1 MYILPKKKYKRVKE
15 LIIVASFDSCQAIV
29 DAAIARDDQRLLL
42 NIKGVDLIAKEAK
55 YHGKCRSKY
64 VSKTNLKCLS
74 YKKDNEEEECVYS
87 AAFAMLVDEITPR
100 LSEGKIYDM
109 SHLLDRYKQVLE
121 VKGISCSNYRS
132 EKLKRR
138 MRGHFL
144 EQIVIEKQNDPSKP
158 ELIYSS
164 HLSVADI
171 VKTAVSQQSREDFE
185 VDEDTRQDM
194 EQDKATI
201 LYQAA
206 RIIKNDIKQCNGII
220 KPLCVDDV
228 SIEKG
233 RCLIPES
240 LYSFLSEVISRQDKK
255 ATTMSDGATLSAEK
269 GRRVVML
276 GQDIIHAATNSQVK
290 TPKHIGL
297 AVTIHH
303 LTGSKEVV
311 TLLNRMG
318 HCSSYDDVEIVNTA
332 WAREMVARSQQ
343 TGVVIPSNI
352 TAGPFVQF
360 AVDNNDF
367 IENSRWQTNHTRHNA
382 SSVSAS
388 AF

>member
-1 MYILPKKKYKRVKE
+1 M
-15 LIIVASFDSCQAIV
+15 
-29 DAAIARDDQRLLL
+29 
-42 NIKGVDLIAKEAK
+42 
-55 YHGKCRSKY
+55 
-64 VSKTNLKCLS
+64 
-74 YKKDNEEEECVYS
+74 YS

-144 EQIVIEKQNDPSKP
+144 DQIVIEKQNDPSKP

-171 VKTAVSQQSREDFE
+171 VKTSVSQQSSEDFE

-240 LYSFLSEVISRQDKK
+240 LYRFFSEVISRQGKK
-255 ATTMSDGATLSAEK
+255 ATTVSDGSTLSADEE
-269 GRRVVML
+269 RRVVML
-276 GQDIIHAATNSQVK
+276 GQDII
-290 TPKHIGL
+290 
-297 AVTIHH
+297 
-303 LTGSKEVV
+303 
-311 TLLNRMG
+311 
-318 HCSSYDDVEIVNTA
+318 
-332 WAREMVARSQQ
+332 QQ
-343 TGVVIPSNI
+343 
-352 TAGPFVQF
+352 F
-360 AVDNNDF
+360 
-367 IENSRWQTNHTRHNA
+367 RK
-382 SSVSAS
+382 
-388 AF
+388 

>member
-1 MYILPKKKYKRVKE
+1 M
-15 LIIVASFDSCQAIV
+15 
-29 DAAIARDDQRLLL
+29 
-42 NIKGVDLIAKEAK
+42 
-55 YHGKCRSKY
+55 
-64 VSKTNLKCLS
+64 
-74 YKKDNEEEECVYS
+74 YS
-87 AAFAMLVDEITPR
+87 AAFAMLVDEITPG

-144 EQIVIEKQNDPSKP
+144 DQIVIEKQNDPSKP

-171 VKTAVSQQSREDFE
+171 VKTSVSQQSSEDFE

-206 RIIKNDIKQCNGII
+206 KIIKNDIKQCNGISI
-220 KPLCVDDV
+220 RLLCVDDV

-233 RCLIPES
+233 RY
-240 LYSFLSEVISRQDKK
+240 LYSFLSEVISKQDKK
-255 ATTMSDGATLSAEK
+255 ATTVSDGATLSAEK

-290 TPKHIGL
+290 TPKHVGL

-332 WAREMVARSQQ
+332 WAREMEARSQQ

-352 TAGPFVQF
+352 TAGPSVQF
-360 AVDNNDF
+360 AADNNDF
-367 IENSRWQTNHTRHNA
+367 NEETLHGKQTTHATTLVVYQRQPFGPQLPPKIRADHSSRRR
-382 SSVSAS
+382 SLE
-388 AF
+388 

>member
-1 MYILPKKKYKRVKE
+1 M
-15 LIIVASFDSCQAIV
+15 
-29 DAAIARDDQRLLL
+29 
-42 NIKGVDLIAKEAK
+42 
-55 YHGKCRSKY
+55 
-64 VSKTNLKCLS
+64 
-74 YKKDNEEEECVYS
+74 YS

-144 EQIVIEKQNDPSKP
+144 DQIVIEKQNDPSKP

-171 VKTAVSQQSREDFE
+171 VKTSVSQQSSEDFE

-194 EQDKATI
+194 EKDKASI

-206 RIIKNDIKQCNGII
+206 QIIKNDIKQCNGISI

-255 ATTMSDGATLSAEK
+255 ATTVSDGSTLSAEK
-269 GRRVVML
+269 GRRIVML

-303 LTGSKEVV
+303 LTGSKESVL
-311 TLLNRMG
+311 TI
-318 HCSSYDDVEIVNTA
+318 CSSIILHISKY
-332 WAREMVARSQQ
+332 Q
-343 TGVVIPSNI
+343 
-352 TAGPFVQF
+352 
-360 AVDNNDF
+360 
-367 IENSRWQTNHTRHNA
+367 
-382 SSVSAS
+382 
-388 AF
+388 

>member
-1 MYILPKKKYKRVKE
+1 M
-15 LIIVASFDSCQAIV
+15 
-29 DAAIARDDQRLLL
+29 
-42 NIKGVDLIAKEAK
+42 
-55 YHGKCRSKY
+55 
-64 VSKTNLKCLS
+64 
-74 YKKDNEEEECVYS
+74 YS

-138 MRGHFL
+138 TRGHFL

-240 LYSFLSEVISRQDKK
+240 LYSFLSEVISRQDIL
-255 ATTMSDGATLSAEK
+255 ATTVSDGSTLSAEK
-269 GRRVVML
+269 GRCVVMQ

-303 LTGSKEVV
+303 LTGSKEVM

-332 WAREMVARSQQ
+332 WAREMEA
-343 TGVVIPSNI
+343 SNI
-352 TAGPFVQF
+352 TPAHLS
-360 AVDNNDF
+360 
-367 IENSRWQTNHTRHNA
+367 NSLPTMMTSTRKL
-382 SSVSAS
+382 
-388 AF
+388 

>member
-1 MYILPKKKYKRVKE
+1 M
-15 LIIVASFDSCQAIV
+15 
-29 DAAIARDDQRLLL
+29 
-42 NIKGVDLIAKEAK
+42 IAKEAK

-74 YKKDNEEEECVYS
+74 YKEDNEEEECVYS
-87 AAFAMLVDEITPR
+87 AAFAMLVDEITPG
-100 LSEGKIYDM
+100 LSEGTIYDM
-109 SHLLDRYKQVLE
+109 SYLLDRYKQLWE

-132 EKLKRR
+132 EKFKRR
-138 MRGHFL
+138 MRGHFFF
-144 EQIVIEKQNDPSKP
+144 EKQNGLSKA

-171 VKTAVSQQSREDFE
+171 VKTSVSQQSSEDFE

-206 RIIKNDIKQCNGII
+206 QIIKNGISI

-240 LYSFLSEVISRQDKK
+240 LYSFLSEVISKQDKK
-255 ATTMSDGATLSAEK
+255 ATTVSDGSTLSAEK

-276 GQDIIHAATNSQVK
+276 GQDTIHAR
-290 TPKHIGL
+290 P
-297 AVTIHH
+297 
-303 LTGSKEVV
+303 
-311 TLLNRMG
+311 
-318 HCSSYDDVEIVNTA
+318 IV
-332 WAREMVARSQQ
+332 R
-343 TGVVIPSNI
+343 
-352 TAGPFVQF
+352 
-360 AVDNNDF
+360 
-367 IENSRWQTNHTRHNA
+367 
-382 SSVSAS
+382 
-388 AF
+388 